1 MILYINYNCIQIIKY
16 KRQHL
21 ITFPNLDNR
30 VENYDVQQ
38 NILGEFQGAW
48 KCDEI
53 LFLVL
58 DIVHQNLILS
68 LS

>member
-1 MILYINYNCIQIIKY
+1 
-16 KRQHL
+16 
-21 ITFPNLDNR
+21 

-38 NILGEFQGAW
+38 SILGEFQGAW